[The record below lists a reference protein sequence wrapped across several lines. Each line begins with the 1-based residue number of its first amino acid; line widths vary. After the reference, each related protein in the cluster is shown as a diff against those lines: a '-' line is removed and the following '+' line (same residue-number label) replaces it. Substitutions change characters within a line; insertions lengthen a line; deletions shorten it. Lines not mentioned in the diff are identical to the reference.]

1 LAIASDA
8 TSSQIKKAYHKRAL
22 QYHPDKISKDATE
35 NEVQD
40 AKLKFQAV
48 SITYQIL
55 SDDERRKEYDQS
67 GELVDDSEDDF
78 VASEGFAQWEQFFKT
93 VFGGINLDDIDKF
106 TEKYKESEEEEM
118 DVLKYYKVCKGDLSK
133 MISCVM
139 CSDKFDK
146 GRWVKNYIEP
156 AIQRGDVPRYEALG
170 KTMTID
176 DEEDEVD
183 DIEDVEEDEQDE
195 NNTRGGNGSNGKK
208 RLAAKRKGGKGAPSS
223 KKGPKDTAS
232 KKKTKI
238 SKEAQEMIAEG
249 LVAQIRGR
257 QNGSLAKRAEA
268 FDSLISNNGKSN
280 AKKGGKGKAQ
290 CDDIPD
296 DEFEKIQARLE
307 ANRSKG
313 KRRWKQKWWA
323 AKRPFCI
330 FSTLSNLALLSNRC
344 SMFVSFT
351 PSRSRPE
358 WFR

>member
-1 LAIASDA
+1 MV
-8 TSSQIKKAYHKRAL
+8 AL
-22 QYHPDKISKDATE
+22 
-35 NEVQD
+35 QD

-93 VFGGINLDDIDKF
+93 VFVGINLDDIDKF

-118 DVLKYYKVCKGDLSK
+118 DVLKYYKVCKGDLNK

-146 GRWVKNYIEP
+146 ARWVKNYIEP

-257 QNGSLAKRAEA
+257 QDGSLAKRA
-268 FDSLISNNGKSN
+268 L
-280 AKKGGKGKAQ
+280 
-290 CDDIPD
+290 
-296 DEFEKIQARLE
+296 
-307 ANRSKG
+307 
-313 KRRWKQKWWA
+313 
-323 AKRPFCI
+323 
-330 FSTLSNLALLSNRC
+330 
-344 SMFVSFT
+344 FVL
-351 PSRSRPE
+351 P
-358 WFR
+358 